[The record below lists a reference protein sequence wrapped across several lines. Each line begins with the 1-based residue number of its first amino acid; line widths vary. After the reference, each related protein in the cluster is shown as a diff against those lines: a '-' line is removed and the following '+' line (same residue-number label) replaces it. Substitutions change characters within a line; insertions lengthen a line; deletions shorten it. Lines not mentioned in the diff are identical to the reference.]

1 VSRQAVHRWVGWY
14 RDEGWRDWLI
24 ARIGLTGCWCL
35 TAWSTPFPGPSTTP
49 AGRTNRWAWRSRP
62 TGSFPG
68 RADERLSLRL
78 PAAVTPAAPVR
89 HPARPSS
96 APVEPQ
102 RVQRRVSCRGAL
114 VVAGQRIHVGIVHA
128 GRTLTVEAADSTW
141 RIYDGDDGLIAEVAR
156 TTTNP
161 SPGQDPQP

>member
-1 VSRQAVHRWVGWY
+1 VPHGLVDAVPRAEY
-14 RDEGWRDWLI
+14 N
-24 ARIGLTGCWCL
+24 A
-35 TAWSTPFPGPSTTP
+35 
-49 AGRTNRWAWRSRP
+49 SRP
-62 TGSFPG
+62 HQSLGMAFPAD
-68 RADERLSLRL
+68 RLVPRPADERLSLRL
-78 PAAVTPAAPVR
+78 PAAVTPAAPAR